1 MSPLPNLNLE
11 TFAQNPLASQLGIR
25 TTTDNILQFYNRFSE
40 NNLLQERPLS
50 TVLAKPYY
58 FTCIWSFVPKEVV
71 SKVEKMLTV
80 SMKESNT
87 ESLKYFIQSVDLP
100 DIESYSTVDPIPN
113 EFGMV
118 SNAGIFV
125 KPSSNQFTI
134 NFLSTEFSLH
144 EHVFYYWLREATS
157 NEWVYDERPFTKAKL
172 QVTFLDSR
180 TRKHMF
186 SYVLTNVFPA
196 SISTLKPSHAGE
208 SIVTRPVV
216 FNFDNIYVLPASKLE
231 HGRLE
236 KAFDKFLGDRTGRA
250 LSTGINKKLPK
261 INI

>member
-1 MSPLPNLNLE
+1 MPLPNLNLE
-11 TFAQNPLASQLGIR
+11 SFAQNPLASQLGVR
-25 TTTDNILQFYNRFSE
+25 TSTDNILQFYNRFSE
-40 NNLLQERPLS
+40 NNLLQDRPLS

-58 FTCIWSFVPKEVV
+58 FTCIWSFVPEKGI
-71 SKVEKMLTV
+71 SNVEKMLLT
-80 SMKESNT
+80 SIKESN
-87 ESLKYFIQSVDLP
+87 SDALKYFIQSVELP
-100 DIESYSTVDPIPN
+100 NIETFSTVEAIPN

-125 KPSSNQFTI
+125 KPSENSFTVD
-134 NFLSTEFSLH
+134 FLSTEFSLH
-144 EHVFYYWLREATS
+144 EHVFYYWLREVTQ
-157 NEWVYDERPFTKAKL
+157 NEWVYDDRPFTKAKL
-172 QVTFLDSR
+172 QITFLDSR

-186 SYVLTNVFPA
+186 SYVLINVFPTA
-196 SISTLKPSHAGE
+196 ITTLKPNHQGE
-208 SIVTRPVV
+208 SIITRPVV
-216 FNFDNIYVLPASKLE
+216 FNFDNMYVIPATKVE